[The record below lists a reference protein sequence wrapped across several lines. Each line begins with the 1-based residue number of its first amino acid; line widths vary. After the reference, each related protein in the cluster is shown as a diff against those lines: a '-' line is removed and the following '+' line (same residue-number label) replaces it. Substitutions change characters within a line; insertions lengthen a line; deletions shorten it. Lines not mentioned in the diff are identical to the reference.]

1 MQTLKTPPLPRSAN
15 PEPFTFIPL
24 RVAVIG
30 GGIGGLSAAVALRRA
45 GHYVEIYERRDKFNV
60 EVGAS
65 ISCAA
70 NGTQWLREWKV
81 DIPDMKPVVLV
92 SKTYTPV
99 MLSCI
104 ESASDRLLTFPSIPR

>member
-1 MQTLKTPPLPRSAN
+1 MDLARTLDEKNNS
-15 PEPFTFIPL
+15 FKQL

-45 GHYVEIYERRDKFNV
+45 GHLGMSNGHALRQEINVRNTIVDIYERRDFNV

-70 NGTQWLREWKV
+70 NGTQWLREWEV
-81 DIPDMKPVVLV
+81 DIPAMKPVVLV
-92 SKTYTPV
+92 RSRV
-99 MLSCI
+99 
-104 ESASDRLLTFPSIPR
+104 R